1 MSQKDSKM
9 LKKPMAQH
17 DSTIKMT
24 RWLKMTQDDIN
35 WQNPCK
41 NDFEWLK
48 ILKTVKKP
56 IVGGTDRPMNQWTD
70 GPT

>member
-1 MSQKDSKM
+1 
-9 LKKPMAQH
+9 
-17 DSTIKMT
+17 
-24 RWLKMTQDDIN
+24 MTQDDIN

-48 ILKTVKKP
+48 MLKTVKKK
-56 IVGGTDRPMNQWTD
+56 IAGGTDRPMDQWTD